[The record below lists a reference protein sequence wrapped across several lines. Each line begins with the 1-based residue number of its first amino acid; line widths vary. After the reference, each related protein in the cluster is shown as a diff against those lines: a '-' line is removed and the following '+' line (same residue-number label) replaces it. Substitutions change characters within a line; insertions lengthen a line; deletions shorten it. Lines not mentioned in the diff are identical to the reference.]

1 MLGAAC
7 FWHPRARAIDT
18 GIEGSAC
25 NYKASRGKRGT
36 AGAPTK
42 GFRWRILGGPV
53 MKTFPRARTAT
64 DVVENIQRIVRA
76 GARTTDA
83 GMESSACN

>member
-25 NYKASRGKRGT
+25 NYRVSKGMRGWDGGRADQRLPVEDFGWAFDENFSQSKGATAYGGKYTAGGT
-36 AGAPTK
+36 AGAPTTAV
-42 GFRWRILGGPV
+42 RLRILGL
-53 MKTFPRARTAT
+53 
-64 DVVENIQRIVRA
+64 
-76 GARTTDA
+76 
-83 GMESSACN
+83 